1 MGGSG
6 SVENVENPTTGP
18 ENNDNPNRYL
28 SGARLFLAVLGLG
41 IAVFLPTA
49 EASIISTSLVTIS
62 KDLDGYDQSSWVIT
76 AYLLTYTGF
85 LVIWSKLTGMM
96 GLRPAVLFSTVIF
109 MAFSAA
115 CGAARSMTQL
125 IVFRA
130 IQGIGGSGLYSVPT
144 IGMFQL
150 VPGSRYSQINGIAA
164 SIMAISL
171 LIGPLIGGAISQ
183 TGDWRWI
190 FYFNVPAG
198 AVSAGLVLA
207 VIPSRFPRHCDPPT
221 EKRLGDT
228 VLSSSIGFLNRADV
242 PGAFLLLGASIL
254 LVAALEEGGV
264 HFAWN
269 SAAIIV
275 FFILSG
281 ILWIVFGLWEWYAS
295 REGFKVEPM
304 FPRRF
309 FSNRVFLG
317 VLLGCFISGV
327 PLIVAVIEIPQR
339 YQLVNA
345 ATPIQAG
352 ARLLAYAAMLPF
364 GIVLSNALTG
374 KFRVAFVYT
383 LILGAALQTIGFALL
398 STLPTTV
405 ETWTGQYGYSV
416 ISGLGI
422 GISIG
427 TFYVIGPIAVDK
439 KDQHLAV
446 GAGMQSRLLGS
457 AVGIAIVNSVLN
469 GYLREHLSLV
479 LPSSMLDQLLQSAAN
494 LETFDSD
501 VQFKVRAAYGEA
513 FNLQMRATIA
523 FCAAQFLIVPLLWK
537 KKPLRLSADGTLE

>member
-1 MGGSG
+1 MGSAG
-6 SVENVENPTTGP
+6 SVENVDNPTTDTESNEP
-18 ENNDNPNRYL
+18 PNRYL
-28 SGARLFLAVLGLG
+28 SGARLFLAILGLG

-62 KDLDGYDQSSWVIT
+62 KDLDAYDQSSWVIT

-96 GLRPAVLFSTVIF
+96 GLRPAVLLSTVIF
-109 MAFSAA
+109 MAFSGA

-164 SIMAISL
+164 SVMAISL

-198 AVSAGLVLA
+198 AVSAGLVLT
-207 VIPSRFPRHCDPPT
+207 VIPSRFPRHCEPPD
-221 EKRLGDT
+221 EKRGA

-275 FFILSG
+275 FFVLSG
-281 ILWIVFGLWEWYAS
+281 VLWIVFGLWEWYAS
-295 REGFKVEPM
+295 REGYKVEPM

-352 ARLLAYAAMLPF
+352 ARLLSYAAMLPF

-374 KFRVAFVYT
+374 KFQVPFVYT
-383 LILGAALQTIGFALL
+383 LILGAALQTVGFALL

-479 LPSSMLDQLLQSAAN
+479 LDPSLLEQLLQSAAN
-494 LETFDSD
+494 LETFDSN

-513 FNLQMRATIA
+513 FNLQMRATVA

-537 KKPLRLSADGTLE
+537 KKPLRLSKNGTLE